1 MAERLRALLLLVLL
15 LGGGPASA
23 ADGGEPLPWYQVELV
38 LFLDR
43 GADVREALIDPD
55 ATPALPPGVLALAP
69 EPGDDLRPRT
79 VAELAMLWGSA
90 DAAPRHAVVPPG
102 LDLGTVELLRWLE
115 RQRPSGTGL
124 EGLRGI
130 ERLRWT
136 PPAEAPAAP
145 AAPATGAPVEAPPAP
160 RPVPALRPRWTLLDE
175 PPALAIPMALAFHRV
190 PEGERF
196 LGTEARRIARSAG
209 REVLAHLAWRQ
220 PFEAEAPAF
229 PVLVLDGDGA
239 AGTPELVGTVG
250 VALRRY
256 LHAELDLYR
265 AEPLPVDAAPEAPV
279 PAPVDPTEPLFLYG
293 AAGAGIEA
301 EAAPPPGTGWVHV
314 RQTRRMRSGELHY
327 LDHPRLGV
335 LLRIEPWE
343 PETLPPLPAP

>member
-1 MAERLRALLLLVLL
+1 MGERLRAALLPALLLV
-15 LGGGPASA
+15 GAAPASA
-23 ADGGEPLPWYQVELV
+23 AVADEPLPWYQVELV

-43 GADVREALIDPD
+43 DTDVREALIDPE
-55 ATPALPPGVLALAP
+55 AAPLLPSAVLALAP
-69 EPGDDLRPRT
+69 EPGEPLRPRSVT
-79 VAELAMLWGSA
+79 ELAMLWGSV

-102 LDLGTVELLRWLE
+102 LDPETAELLRWLE
-115 RQRPSGTGL
+115 RRRSRDPGP
-124 EGLRGI
+124 EFLRGI

-136 PPAEAPAAP
+136 APEEDAEPLP
-145 AAPATGAPVEAPPAP
+145 GEAPVETPPAP
-160 RPVPALRPRWTLLDE
+160 RPAPRLRPRWTILDA
-175 PPALAIPMALAFHRV
+175 PPPLAIPMGLAFHRV

-196 LGTEARRIARSAG
+196 LGTAARRIDRSAG

-229 PVLVLDGDGA
+229 PVLVVGGDGA
-239 AGTPELVGTVG
+239 TGTPELVGTVG

-256 LHAELDLYR
+256 LHAEVDLYR
-265 AEPLPVDAAPEAPV
+265 AEPLPADVAGDRAVPGPRDPAETLLLDAERDAQ
-279 PAPVDPTEPLFLYG
+279 
-293 AAGAGIEA
+293 A
-301 EAAPPPGTGWVHV
+301 EPPPGTGWVHV

-343 PETLPPLPAP
+343 PETLPLPPAP